1 MSGIAITPE
10 MVDAALDEW
19 FGRLF
24 CWRETRKA
32 DDFRLQMC
40 NALCAAMDASD
51 QKKRPPGE
59 REPS

>member
-24 CWRETRKA
+24 DWRGTHKA
-32 DDFRLQMC
+32 ADFRRHMHE
-40 NALCAAMDASD
+40 AICAAMDASD